1 MNLSRKA
8 ICSQERPRAATYGV
22 AFAAWVGVVCLTGC
36 SDEMRRPTPAQL
48 EAFEAAGS
56 VAPTVDM
63 ERIRRAK
70 LSTGPYRVIAGDVLE
85 FTMPALLQAVTAAKV
100 QAAQTQTR
108 ADQPYLVRVGSQG
121 TITLPAIGELKVAD
135 HTLAEIEEMVIEAY
149 RPYVVLRPSVFIRV
163 PEYATWKVYVTGAV
177 KKPGVY
183 TLRADQMTLVSLLT
197 VAEGIADTGASL
209 VRIVRSSEA
218 STPPAVVTPIA
229 TGSAPSAEAEGRAIM
244 LPVVGMNIPFR
255 DVALEEGDTVV
266 VEQGQVPLFSVQGL
280 VRTPGN
286 FPYPPSAKYNIAQ
299 AIGFAGGLD
308 RVGDAH
314 YVTVYRLTADGTV
327 VRVPFRLVKSDEF
340 TEALSIPIRP
350 GDVVAVEQ
358 TLRTRLNY
366 AIQNLVRFNAGFY
379 FNADDWFN

>member
-1 MNLSRKA
+1 MNLSSKA
-8 ICSQERPRAATYGV
+8 TRSPERPRAAANGAV
-22 AFAAWVGVVCLTGC
+22 LAALMVGLAGC
-36 SDEMRRPTPAQL
+36 MEEMRRPTSAQL
-48 EAFEAAGS
+48 EAFETAGS

-100 QAAQTQTR
+100 QAAQAQTR
-108 ADQPYLVRVGSQG
+108 ADQPYIVRVGSRG
-121 TITLPAIGELKVAD
+121 TITLPAIGELKVVD

-163 PEYATWKVYVTGAV
+163 PEYATSKVYVTGAV

-209 VRIVRSSEA
+209 VRIARSSEA
-218 STPPAVVTPIA
+218 QSPPAEVTPIA
-229 TGSAPSAEAEGRAIM
+229 TGGTPPTEGEGRAIM

-280 VRTPGN
+280 VQRPGN

-314 YVTVYRLTADGTV
+314 YVTVYRLTADGAV
-327 VRVPFRLVKSDEF
+327 VRVPFRLVKSDKF
-340 TEALSIPIRP
+340 TDALGIPIRP
-350 GDVVAVEQ
+350 GDVVLVEQ

-366 AIQNLVRFNAGFY
+366 AIQSLVRINAGLY
-379 FNADDWFN
+379 FNSDDWFN